1 MITPAFHTPFHTF
14 HMPFHT
20 RKRFESPRQ
29 AHPSF
34 AAEFGDAFI
43 GGTIFEQGSLH
54 VSLECFLL
62 TLRRMQSEDGVVATL
77 SHDVREALN
86 SVTATLEETCNL
98 SLRLNRTSGGNAATF
113 YLRPLVERVEGLLPA
128 EVLVLP
134 LPIGGVSKLLVVRR
148 LPSPN
153 DDACDVTVLCCGPS
167 GLRYHTCVAEPP
179 KFRYRTALELKGV
192 GFDRV
197 CDEALWV
204 GLWYAMRTGGSTMLD
219 GDGVLHHVR
228 GPTPSPPERAAHT

>member
-1 MITPAFHTPFHTF
+1 MCGSVDGWTVMANRSRYLGIAVLL
-14 HMPFHT
+14 
-20 RKRFESPRQ
+20 
-29 AHPSF
+29 F
-34 AAEFGDAFI
+34 ATINMVFAVMTGDALSI
-43 GGTIFEQGSLH
+43 LGSILGIISGSL
-54 VSLECFLL
+54 
-62 TLRRMQSEDGVVATL
+62 
-77 SHDVREALN
+77 
-86 SVTATLEETCNL
+86 
-98 SLRLNRTSGGNAATF
+98 
-113 YLRPLVERVEGLLPA
+113 
-128 EVLVLP
+128 
-134 LPIGGVSKLLVVRR
+134 
-148 LPSPN
+148 
-153 DDACDVTVLCCGPS
+153 VLCCGPS